1 MKASGI
7 KQDGRAEKTP
17 PAAAVDVLGA
27 AGERGLRETE
37 TPLPDPDPGP
47 PPPDPDPG
55 PPPPPPRG
63 DPLLDVGVDDAI
75 YERKTFLSLI
85 EF

>member
-7 KQDGRAEKTP
+7 KHNGSAKKTA
-17 PAAAVDVLGA
+17 PAVAVDVLGV
-27 AGERGLRETE
+27 AGVRGVRETE
-37 TPLPDPDPGP
+37 PPLLDPDPGP
-47 PPPDPDPG
+47 PPPDSDPG

-75 YERKTFLSLI
+75 FEQKLS
-85 EF
+85 